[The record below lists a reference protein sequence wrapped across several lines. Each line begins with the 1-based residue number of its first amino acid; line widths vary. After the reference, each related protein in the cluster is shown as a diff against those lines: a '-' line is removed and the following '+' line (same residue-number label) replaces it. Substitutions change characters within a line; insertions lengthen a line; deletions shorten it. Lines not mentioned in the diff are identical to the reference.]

1 MARIKYYYDTET
13 CKYERVKVS
22 KWDVFLNFLG
32 FFVLALILA
41 VGLVYVYGMYDDL
54 PHVKRLKKENEEL
67 LTYYEILNEEVKT
80 ADKMLEVL
88 RDRDD
93 NIYRK
98 IFEAEPLPMSIWEGG
113 IGGVDR
119 YKEIIDDKVEREDL
133 ILNTFQ
139 KVDKLKR
146 QLYIQTKSYDDILEM
161 AKNKEDLL
169 SSIPSIQPIT
179 NNELIRLASGFGP
192 RWHPILKVK
201 RMHAGIDFSAD
212 TGTPIYATGN
222 AEVTKAGLY
231 GSYGNVVYLD
241 HGFGYETRYAHMTEI
256 AVKVGQEVKRG
267 DIIGYVG
274 NTGLSSAP
282 HLHYEVWKDGQ
293 AVDPVYYFYQDVT
306 DEEFDKLIEL
316 ASRENQS
323 LGGGS
328 W

>member
-13 CKYERVKVS
+13 CKYERIKVS

-41 VGLVYVYGMYDDL
+41 VGLVYLYGMYDDL

-67 LTYYEILNEEVKT
+67 QTYYDILNDEVKT
-80 ADKMLEVL
+80 ADKMLQVL

-98 IFEAEPLPMSIWEGG
+98 IFEADPLPLSIWEGG
-113 IGGVDR
+113 VGGVDQ
-119 YKEIIDDKVEREDL
+119 YKDILDDNLEREKL
-133 ILNTFQ
+133 VVNTFR
-139 KVDKLKR
+139 KVDKLRR
-146 QLYIQTKSYDDILEM
+146 QIYIQTKSYDDILEM
-161 AKNKEDLL
+161 AKNKEVMLA
-169 SSIPSIQPIT
+169 SIPSIQPIT
-179 NNELIRLASGFGP
+179 NEELIHLASGYGM

-201 RMHAGIDFSAD
+201 RMHYGVDFSAD
-212 TGTPIYATGN
+212 PGTPIYATGN
-222 AEVTKAGLY
+222 ATVERAGRS

-241 HGFGYETRYAHMTEI
+241 HGYGYQTRYAHMSELN
-256 AVKVGQEVKRG
+256 VHVGEKVKRG
-267 DIIGYVG
+267 DVIGFVG
-274 NTGLSSAP
+274 TTGLSSAP
-282 HLHYEVWKDGQ
+282 HLHYEVLKDDKH
-293 AVDPVYYFYQDVT
+293 VNPVNYFYQDVT

-323 LGGGS
+323 LGGG

>member
-13 CKYERVKVS
+13 CKYERIKVS
-22 KWDVFLNFLG
+22 KWDVFMNFLG
-32 FFVLALILA
+32 FVVLALILA
-41 VGLVYVYGMYDDL
+41 VVLVYVYGMFDDL

-67 LTYYEILNEEVKT
+67 RTYYEILNEEVKT
-80 ADKMLEVL
+80 ADKMLQVL

-98 IFEAEPLPMSIWEGG
+98 IFEAEPLPLSIWEGG
-113 IGGVDR
+113 VGGVDR
-119 YKEIIDDKVEREDL
+119 YKEILEDDLERENL
-133 ILNTFQ
+133 VINTFR

-161 AKNKEDLL
+161 AKNKEEML

-179 NNELIRLASGFGP
+179 NKELIRLASGFGM

-201 RMHAGIDFSAD
+201 RPHNGVDFSAD
-212 TGTPIYATGN
+212 PGTPIYATGD
-222 AEVTKAGLY
+222 ATVERASRF
-231 GSYGNVVYLD
+231 GSYGNVVFLD
-241 HGFGYETRYAHMTEI
+241 HGYGYQTRYAHMSELN
-256 AVKVGQEVKRG
+256 VHVGQKVKRG
-267 DIIGYVG
+267 DVIGYVG

-282 HLHYEVWKDGQ
+282 HLHYEVWKDDE
-293 AVDPVYYFYQDVT
+293 AIDPVNYFYQDVT

-323 LGGGS
+323 LGGS